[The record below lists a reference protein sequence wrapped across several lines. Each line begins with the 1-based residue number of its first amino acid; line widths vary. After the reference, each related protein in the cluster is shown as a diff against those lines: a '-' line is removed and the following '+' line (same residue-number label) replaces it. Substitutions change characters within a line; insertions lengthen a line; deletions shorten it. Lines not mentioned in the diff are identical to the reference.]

1 MATNV
6 LTLPTPEEL
15 PRVRAPLGAG
25 RLVTDVMLGVL
36 VPLLCLVF
44 DPIVFRSDGF
54 LGSLLGSYVIV
65 GYLAAGLGMVT
76 LLLWL
81 ILGRAPGFFA
91 GLLTGGAVFAACVGV
106 VLLPLSLLTVL
117 MGVGLLGL
125 TPLFTALVFGRNAR
139 EAWRLACGRSPRWA
153 KVSAMCGFLFA
164 CGGPWGA
171 FGYVRYEVSCAI
183 DLVASGEPADV
194 QRGVDSLR
202 RFHFAFSEK
211 YDELV
216 WRYRSEPSDRRKK
229 ALAEVYAQLTGDDIE
244 YRLRVLLE

>member
-6 LTLPTPEEL
+6 LTLPAPEEL
-15 PRVRAPLGAG
+15 PRVREPLSAG
-25 RLVTDVMLGVL
+25 RVVTDVMLGVL

-44 DPIVFRSDGF
+44 DPIVFRGDGR
-54 LGSLLGSYVIV
+54 LGGLLASYAIV

-81 ILGRAPGFFA
+81 ILGRMPGLFA
-91 GLLTGGAVFAACVGV
+91 GLLAGEAVFAACVGV
-106 VLLPLSLLTVL
+106 VLFPLSFLTLL
-117 MGVGLLGL
+117 MGIGLLGL

-153 KVSAMCGFLFA
+153 KVSAACGFLFA
-164 CGGPWGA
+164 CGGPWA
-171 FGYVRYEVSCAI
+171 AHGYVRYEVSCAI
-183 DLVASGEPADV
+183 DLVASGDPADV

-202 RFHFAFSEK
+202 RLHFAFSEK

-229 ALAEVYAQLTGDDIE
+229 ALAEAYSQLTGDDIE
-244 YRLRVLLE
+244 YRLRVLLD